1 MAEGE
6 IKIDI
11 TTALKGMSSLEVA
24 EALSKS
30 MESSRRRDLVGGL
43 IRYLKDGE
51 TDLGRL
57 LFHYVHIE
65 DYGQAMVEGWGEFHS
80 LIENLRLS
88 PSRTVGALGLP
99 LVEVGE
105 VVQAIGACIVDR
117 EEYSRE
123 EVVDS
128 LARIDFDES
137 YWWDARGADIVNDF
151 ESWLELPPRK
161 EEV

>member
-51 TDLGRL
+51 NDLGRL
-57 LFHYVHIE
+57 LFHYVHVD

-80 LIENLRLS
+80 IIESLRLKS
-88 PSRTVGALGLP
+88 APLGALGLP
-99 LVEVGE
+99 YTEVGE
-105 VVQAIGACIVDR
+105 LAQAIGACIVDR
-117 EEYSRE
+117 EEYSKE
-123 EVVDS
+123 EVVNAI
-128 LARIDFDES
+128 ARIDFDES